1 MEYII
6 TENITET
13 PKTRNWLPRQYV
25 SRKEYLRLYQ
35 KNRYHSDELFRQ
47 TQMLKVKERYRLK
60 KLVQNNIKDNSIQ
73 VV

>member
-1 MEYII
+1 METII
-6 TENITET
+6 TKK
-13 PKTRNWLPRQYV
+13 PKDHVWIPKDYE

-47 TQMLKVKERYRLK
+47 TQMFKVKERYRIK